1 MRDHERRVRA
11 ALACA
16 AADDAWPELR
26 ALHQSRLT
34 YLQHERL
41 AHLHVTLAVGL
52 YALLF
57 FIAALFAPTAL
68 LWTVTAL
75 FVVLEGAYLVHYYR
89 LENGVQRWYRL
100 ADEIA
105 GRLPPRTSGTQLVG
119 SGNPVAP

>member
-1 MRDHERRVRA
+1 MIRYIRDHEQRVRT
-11 ALACA
+11 ALAGA
-16 AADDAWPELR
+16 ATDDAWPELR

-57 FIAALFAPTAL
+57 FLASLFAPTAL

-75 FVVLEGAYLVHYYR
+75 FVVLEGAYLIHYYH
-89 LENGVQRWYRL
+89 LENSVQRWYRL

-105 GRLPPRTSGTQLVG
+105 EHLPQRTTGTQ
-119 SGNPVAP
+119 PVD

>member
-11 ALACA
+11 ALAGA
-16 AADDAWPELR
+16 ATDEAWTELR

-57 FIAALFAPTAL
+57 FLAALFAPTAP

-75 FVVLEGAYLVHYYR
+75 FVALEVAYLIHYYR

-105 GRLPPRTSGTQLVG
+105 AHHPPR
-119 SGNPVAP
+119 

>member
-1 MRDHERRVRA
+1 MIRYMKDHERKVRA
-11 ALACA
+11 ALAGGA
-16 AADDAWPELR
+16 PDEAWPGLW
-26 ALHQSRLT
+26 ALHHSRLT

-57 FIAALFAPTAL
+57 FLAGLLAPSAL
-68 LWTVTAL
+68 LWAVTAL
-75 FVVLEGAYLVHYYR
+75 FILLEGAYLIHYYR

-105 GRLPPRTSGTQLVG
+105 GRLPPRTVGTLTH
-119 SGNPVAP
+119 A